1 MDIKK
6 VIEKL
11 YMQRNEL
18 YLKIDF
24 LEKELYY
31 YKHSTLIFLKSSHTH
46 LQSKIED
53 TYNDISKINKSIE
66 DLESKK

>member
-6 VIEKL
+6 VMENL
-11 YMQRNEL
+11 YIQRNEL

-24 LEKELYY
+24 LEKELHY

-46 LQSKIED
+46 LQSKIVD